1 VLGLGF
7 GFTSP
12 AVLGGSGAAAAVG
25 GAALLVGETNGFA
38 TKFTYAVDGQR
49 VAVKVAGVVT
59 ESALDA
65 FYTVA
70 GTSPKLV
77 FDASGTLVWTP
88 HNMYLQSAV
97 PATRAVA
104 IIPGETYTVTV
115 TGSGSLTGSAG
126 ASGVATQASPLIF
139 VATTSSGTFTLAG
152 SLTQVQMNRGSV
164 ATAYLATTAAQ
175 RFGVAV
181 DYDPVSPFPARGLL
195 VETAATNLL
204 VNNLALSTQSVTVT
218 AVAHTLS
225 FWGTGTVTLSGV
237 STAGPLVGTG
247 VNNRVS
253 LTFTPTAGSLT
264 LTVSGTVTR
273 GQLET
278 GTAAS
283 SPVPTFSVTAT
294 RAADNISSLLSAIPT
309 LGTEYSLYARFSM
322 PIINNNQYIFV
333 VSDGSGS
340 NFATLKAL
348 DTGKLT
354 VFVAGAAQAT
364 IVMGTTVANVV
375 AAAAARIKQNDF
387 AVSQNSAAVAVD
399 TLGNLPAITKLSFGG
414 VIATAA
420 IFRIEEVSIVP
431 RGWTDV
437 ELPVK
442 STL

>member
-1 VLGLGF
+1 MLGLGLGF
-7 GFTSP
+7 TS
-12 AVLGGSGAAAAVG
+12 ASALWGGGGAAAVG
-25 GAALLVGETNGFA
+25 GAALLTGETNGFA
-38 TKFTYAVDGQR
+38 TKFTYAVDAQR
-49 VAVKVAGVVT
+49 VAVKTAGVVV

-77 FDASGTLVWTP
+77 FDASGALVWAP

-97 PATRAVA
+97 PATRSVTTIVGA
-104 IIPGETYTVTV
+104 TYTVTV

-126 ASGVATQASPLIF
+126 AAGVATQASPLTF
-139 VATTSSGTFTLAG
+139 VASTTTSTFTLAG
-152 SLTQVQMNRGSV
+152 SLTTVQMNRGSV

-195 VETAATNLL
+195 VEIAATNLL
-204 VNNLALSTQSVTVT
+204 LNNLALSTQSVTVT

-225 FWGTGTVTLSGV
+225 FWGTGTITLSGV

-247 VNNRVS
+247 VNDRVS

-264 LTVSGTVTR
+264 LTVTGTVTR

-278 GTAAS
+278 GAIAS
-283 SPVPTFSVTAT
+283 SPIPTFAATTT
-294 RAADNISSLLSAIPT
+294 RAADNVSALLSAIPT

-322 PIINNNQYIFV
+322 PIANNNQYIFV
-333 VSDGSGS
+333 VSDGAGS
-340 NFATLKAL
+340 NFSAIKAL
-348 DTGKLT
+348 DAGKLT
-354 VFVAGAAQAT
+354 VFVAAAPQAG

-375 AAAAARIKQNDF
+375 AAVAGRFKQNDF
-387 AVSQNSAAVAVD
+387 AVSQNGAAVAVD
-399 TLGNLPAITKLSFGG
+399 TAGTLPVVTKLSFGG
-414 VIATAA
+414 VAVVAA
-420 IFRIEEVSIVP
+420 AFRVEEVSIVP

-437 ELPVK
+437 ELPVR
-442 STL
+442 SAL